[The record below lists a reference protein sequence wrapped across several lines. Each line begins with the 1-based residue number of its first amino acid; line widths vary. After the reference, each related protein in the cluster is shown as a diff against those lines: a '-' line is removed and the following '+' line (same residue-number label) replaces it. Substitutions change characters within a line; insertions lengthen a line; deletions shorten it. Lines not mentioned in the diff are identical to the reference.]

1 MTTTE
6 TFLRVK
12 KNQMAT
18 LSLMVHH
25 EVQNYEDHKVSFK
38 KDPKPYVY
46 QEMTTISSTI
56 YVTVYQKISANINYW

>member
-1 MTTTE
+1 
-6 TFLRVK
+6 
-12 KNQMAT
+12 MAT

-46 QEMTTISSTI
+46 QEMTTTSSTI
-56 YVTVYQKISANINYW
+56 YVTVYQKISANTWPEIEDNMAPKHAHS

>member
-6 TFLRVK
+6 TFLGVK

-38 KDPKPYVY
+38 KDPKPYVLPRDDHN
-46 QEMTTISSTI
+46 QFNNLCDCLS
-56 YVTVYQKISANINYW
+56 KD